1 MRVPHGEDGQKE
13 DINESTDKDAKE
25 GEMEDNSKKLTTQ
38 GMMKVRRILSLQNG
52 QVGLTQSETQ
62 LLANGNVIAWM
73 KVIRYGLSFKA
84 IQRKKNLW
92 F

>member
-1 MRVPHGEDGQKE
+1 M
-13 DINESTDKDAKE
+13 
-25 GEMEDNSKKLTTQ
+25 
-38 GMMKVRRILSLQNG
+38 SLHNG